1 MKDLVSMTPRA
12 AAKQN
17 LLVSK
22 MGMQSDLRAAEANT
36 RDEARA
42 CTDGIKRITAVSRA
56 SRTILT
62 DGDTSWLVSEV
73 DEG

>member
-1 MKDLVSMTPRA
+1 MTPRA

-36 RDEARA
+36 RDETRA

>member
-1 MKDLVSMTPRA
+1 MTPRA

-17 LLVSK
+17 LLMSK
-22 MGMQSDLRAAEANT
+22 IGMQSDLRSAEASI
-36 RDEARA
+36 RDETQAW
-42 CTDGIKRITAVSRA
+42 TDGIKRIAAVSRA